1 FAGLDPD
8 LGARVGIDLPE
19 EGGLD
24 LPWEEAVLA
33 VREGAGI
40 GLVDISLREI
50 GDEIP
55 RHAHVEEELAGAPL
69 PVEREGLT
77 RPRQIRER
85 GRRAAGRRLGGVA
98 DIGLAGG
105 GLTRSRLTRR
115 GGGGLSL
122 QRLEA
127 FGQRAHRLPHVLEV
141 TAE

>member
-24 LPWEEAVLA
+24 LPGEEAVLA

-77 RPRQIRER
+77 GPRQIRER
-85 GRRAAGRRLGGVA
+85 GRGAAGRRPGDGA
-98 DIGLAGG
+98 DTRVGRGGLARN
-105 GLTRSRLTRR
+105 T
-115 GGGGLSL
+115 
-122 QRLEA
+122 
-127 FGQRAHRLPHVLEV
+127 
-141 TAE
+141 